1 MLDHVSITVSDI
13 ATAERFYDAVM
24 AALGISKV
32 GARADWLGYGERARP
47 EHPDRTYLSIRLGDP
62 PGTANNRHWCFKARD
77 REAVDTFWRLGI
89 AAGGRDDGRPGVRE
103 AYHPHYY
110 AAFLRDPDGNRVEAV
125 CHRQAG
131 DLLR

>member
-1 MLDHVSITVSDI
+1 MLDHLSITVSDI

-77 REAVDTFWRLGI
+77 RRAVRPVWARGN
-89 AAGGRDDGRPGVRE
+89 AAGRPDQRPPG
-103 AYHPHYY
+103 
-110 AAFLRDPDGNRVEAV
+110 G
-125 CHRQAG
+125 
-131 DLLR
+131 